1 MSWSEFAMA
10 SGEMDRVQ
18 FTGFLQVSLAQMIA
32 HSRDGAVGASGAA
45 GQHVR
50 GLPDTEPF
58 NLSVPQLRLTRFAFR
73 SQSRPSLTRV
83 GWGRP

>member
-1 MSWSEFAMA
+1 MA
-10 SGEMDRVQ
+10 SGEMDRVSSP
-18 FTGFLQVSLAQMIA
+18 GFLQVSL
-32 HSRDGAVGASGAA
+32 SPNDCPLGVPGPLGASGAA